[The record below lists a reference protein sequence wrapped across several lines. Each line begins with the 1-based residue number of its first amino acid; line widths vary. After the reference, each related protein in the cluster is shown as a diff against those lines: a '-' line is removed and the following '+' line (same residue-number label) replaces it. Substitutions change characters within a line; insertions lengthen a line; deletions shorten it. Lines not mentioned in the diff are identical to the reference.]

1 VASSAAF
8 CEGKRARAVVD
19 RVFRSCVFRSQVRI
33 QRSAL
38 SVVTGA
44 TVSDRDHASA
54 KRGRLGPPAVFLGI
68 ATLDY

>member
-44 TVSDRDHASA
+44 TVSDRDHASV
-54 KRGRLGPPAVFLGI
+54 KRGRLGPPQ
-68 ATLDY
+68 YS